1 MKPRKII
8 LLSSCALLLIICILQ
23 GISKTKDTVK
33 TFEFSETPDAISI
46 QKTDGEIKLVLENE
60 EWFVGEKKYPTLQST
75 VDSIIDD
82 IKSVRALD
90 KVGKANNQNMLD
102 RYELNDG
109 QKIVVTASLNG
120 KVLRTIHIGKTSST
134 GGQTYV
140 MFDDN
145 QDVYLSAGNLKNT
158 FAETIETIRSKIV
171 YSVPK
176 ESVSKVTLKYPNQ
189 PVWTVSRSGQGTEI
203 SWAISGYDVELD
215 SAKALDWFNSV
226 ATLATPVWC
235 YDDVKDIP
243 GDKELDFVLE
253 SEGKTITLEIT
264 KVPAMIEGGADI
276 YYGKCSETP
285 YLFEIASYTVPKFLK
300 KVEDI
305 SK

>member
-1 MKPRKII
+1 
-8 LLSSCALLLIICILQ
+8 
-23 GISKTKDTVK
+23 
-33 TFEFSETPDAISI
+33 
-46 QKTDGEIKLVLENE
+46 
-60 EWFVGEKKYPTLQST
+60 
-75 VDSIIDD
+75 
-82 IKSVRALD
+82 
-90 KVGKANNQNMLD
+90 MLD

-235 YDDVKDIP
+235 YDDVQDIP